1 MDIVVHAKRREVG
14 KRSVLS
20 ALRKNGFV
28 PAVVYGYKL
37 EPIPIAVNAKE
48 FSKLLSKE
56 GKNTIISLNI
66 EGKEVK
72 AFVNQYQKDTT
83 RDRYIHVDFLSV
95 DMSKLIGIEVPIV
108 LRGLPVGV
116 KEGGILHQPL
126 RLLKL
131 IVKPTEIPGKIEI
144 DVSNLAIGNTLTIG
158 DIRKQVKYPISGD
171 NQVPIVAVST
181 PTVKIELDSEMEDDV
196 ISSDATG

>member
-1 MDIVVHAKRREVG
+1 MNTVVHAKKRAVA

-28 PAVVYGYKL
+28 PAVVYGYQL
-37 EPIPIAVNAKE
+37 DPIPIAVNAKE

-72 AFVNQYQKDTT
+72 AFVNQLQRDTT
-83 RDRYIHVDFLSV
+83 KDKYIHVDFLSV

-108 LRGLPVGV
+108 LKGLPIGV
-116 KEGGILHQPL
+116 REGGVLHQPL

-131 IVKPTEIPGKIEI
+131 IVKPTEIPEKIEI
-144 DVSNLAIGNTLTIG
+144 EVSRLAIGNTITIG
-158 DIRKQVKYPISGD
+158 DIRKQVKYTISGD
-171 NQVPIVAVST
+171 NQVPIVTVST
-181 PTVKIELDSEMEDDV
+181 PTIKMEIDNENADSV
-196 ISSDATG
+196 ISSDTAV